1 MALPAGVRG
10 RRFRPALL
18 PLIAVAGVWV
28 SLVAR
33 QLFGHVPDSALL
45 FRQGLLVGAV
55 LAAVCSALA
64 GARATGTARRAWWWM
79 AAGWTELAGSMIW
92 YAVVEALG
100 VAPSW
105 GGTAIQVCR
114 LLWAPLMLTGMLS
127 LPMRPLSGRERL
139 KFAADL
145 TTVVG
150 GGFMLMWYFLI
161 GPMLAAGGIGTA
173 ALLGAGLP
181 LSDLALLFGVC
192 SLLLRSGVTAAWHP
206 LTALPAGLVVFLA
219 GDLYWSYDAVNSTID
234 VVGGW
239 RQFPTLLLVTG
250 VFLMAAAAAAQV
262 ARSAGERPPA
272 GDRLLRAATQLPY
285 LALSIGYA
293 LLLAATTEDGRFY
306 PWGGLVAGVIVMTG
320 AVAARQVIAMRENQE
335 LVVSDALTG
344 LANRVRLRDSLDTA
358 VRRYVTHGEISAVL
372 IIDLDGF
379 KQVNDAHGHET
390 GDALLCAFSDVLRQC
405 VRQSDTAG
413 RLGGDEFAVVLHRVG
428 DADQAAV
435 VAQRILDATARDLTV
450 DGAPARLGA
459 SIGIALTTETDP
471 ANVVRHRADMA
482 MYQAKRRGGH
492 RYELYTEGFEDLA
505 AAENAL
511 AEELGGAV
519 GSGQLRV
526 FYQPI
531 VTLATGE
538 MTAVEALVRWQHP
551 ERGLVPPDRFIPLAE
566 QTGAIGKIGLYVL
579 EEACRQVAA
588 WQRLP
593 GRQHLH
599 VSVNVSPRQ
608 LDQPDL
614 VECVAAVLKRTGL
627 SPRDLVLELTE
638 SALVDDG
645 SCVARLEALRG
656 LGIRIALDDFGT
668 GYSSLRYL
676 TRLPVDILKLDR
688 CFVSELNGEA
698 EGSAVAEAVIRLSQ
712 ILHLDTVA
720 EGIETPAQATEL
732 TLLGCR
738 TGQGF
743 HYARPMPAE
752 ALEELI
758 HTTPILG
765 TAAGG

>member
-1 MALPAGVRG
+1 MIPLLVVALAWVTVMTRHALGHLTEPGV
-10 RRFRPALL
+10 
-18 PLIAVAGVWV
+18 
-28 SLVAR
+28 
-33 QLFGHVPDSALL
+33 L
-45 FRQGLLVGAV
+45 FRVGMV
-55 LAAVCSALA
+55 LGVLLAAVCSWLA
-64 GARATGTARRAWWWM
+64 VARAPQPSRRAWRWM
-79 AAGWTELAGSMIW
+79 AAAWTVLAVPSIGFEAL
-92 YAVVEALG
+92 YAVG

-105 GGTAIQVCR
+105 APAVAQICR
-114 LLWAPLMLTGMLS
+114 MLWAPLMLAGVLS
-127 LPMRPLSGRERL
+127 FPMRPLSGRERL
-139 KFAADL
+139 KFAADV

-161 GPMLAAGGIGTA
+161 GPMLATGGIGWRG
-173 ALLGAGLP
+173 LIGIGLP
-181 LSDLALLFGVC
+181 LTDLALLFGVC
-192 SLLLRSGVTAAWHP
+192 TLLLRSGVTALWHP
-206 LTALPAGLVVFLA
+206 ATALLAGLVVFLA
-219 GDLYWSYDAVNSTID
+219 ADLYWCYDAVNDSIHVTTS
-234 VVGGW
+234 GW
-239 RQFPTLLLVTG
+239 REVPTLLMITG
-250 VFLMAAAAAAQV
+250 VFLMATAAAAQV
-262 ARSAGERPPA
+262 ARATNGRPPT
-272 GDRLLRAATQLPY
+272 GDRLMRAATQLPY

-293 LLLAATTEDGRFY
+293 LLLAATAEDGRLY

-320 AVAARQVIAMRENQE
+320 AVAARQIIAMRENHE

-344 LANRVRLRDSLDTA
+344 LANRVRLRSSLDTA
-358 VRRYVTHGEISAVL
+358 VRRAATHGEVSAML

-379 KQVNDAHGHET
+379 KQINDVRGHET

-413 RLGGDEFAVVLHRVG
+413 RLGGDEFAVVLHKVG

-435 VAQRILDATARDLTV
+435 VARRILDAIARDLMI
-450 DGAPARLGA
+450 DGVPARLGA
-459 SIGIALTTETDP
+459 SIGISLTTPTDP

-482 MYQAKRRGGH
+482 MYQAKRRGG
-492 RYELYTEGFEDLA
+492 RRFELYTEGFEDLA

-531 VTLATGE
+531 VALETGE
-538 MTAVEALVRWQHP
+538 VTSVEALVRWQHP
-551 ERGLVPPDRFIPLAE
+551 ERGLVSPDRFIPLAE
-566 QTGAIGKIGLYVL
+566 QTGAIEKIGLYVL

-593 GRQHLH
+593 GRQHLRA
-599 VSVNVSPRQ
+599 SVNVSPRQ
-608 LDQPDL
+608 LAQPDL
-614 VECVAAVLKRTGL
+614 VERVADVLERTGL

-638 SALVDDG
+638 NALVDDN
-645 SCVARLEALRG
+645 SRVARLEALRG

-720 EGIETPAQATEL
+720 EGVETAAQATEL

-738 TGQGF
+738 TGQGY

-758 HTTPILG
+758 HTTPVLG
-765 TAAGG
+765 TARP

>member
-1 MALPAGVRG
+1 MALHAGVRV
-10 RRFRPALL
+10 RPALL
-18 PLIAVAGVWV
+18 PLIVVVGVWA
-28 SLVAR
+28 SLVGR
-33 QLFGHVPDSALL
+33 QAFGQVADSGLL
-45 FRQGLLVGAV
+45 FRQGLLLGAV
-55 LAAVCSALA
+55 LGAFCSALA
-64 GARATGTARRAWWWM
+64 AARAAGGARRAWWWM
-79 AAGWTELAGSMIW
+79 AAGWTVLAGSMAW
-92 YAVVEALG
+92 YAVAEVLG

-105 GGTAIQVCR
+105 GGTAIQICR
-114 LLWAPLMLTGMLS
+114 LLWVPLMLAGVLS

-139 KFAADL
+139 KFAADM

-161 GPMLAAGGIGTA
+161 GPMLATGDIGVDGLIGI
-173 ALLGAGLP
+173 GLP

-192 SLLLRSGVTAAWHP
+192 ALLLRSGVTVAWHP

-219 GDLYWSYDAVNSTID
+219 GDLYWSYDAVNATID

-239 RQFPTLLLVTG
+239 RLFPTLLLVTG
-250 VFLMAAAAAAQV
+250 VFLMAGAAAAQV
-262 ARSAGERPPA
+262 ARSAEARPPA
-272 GDRLLRAATQLPY
+272 GDRLMRAATQLPY

-293 LLLAATTEDGRFY
+293 LLLAATAEEGWLY
-306 PWGGLVAGVIVMTG
+306 PWGGLAAGVIVMTA
-320 AVAARQVIAMRENQE
+320 AVAARQIIAVRENHE
-335 LVVSDALTG
+335 LLVSDALTG
-344 LANRVRLRDSLDTA
+344 LANRVRLRGSLDTA
-358 VRRYVTHGEISAVL
+358 VRRSATHGEVSAVL
-372 IIDLDGF
+372 VIDLDGF
-379 KQVNDAHGHET
+379 KQVNDVRGHET

-413 RLGGDEFAVVLHRVG
+413 RLGGDEFAVVLHRIG

-435 VAQRILDATARDLTV
+435 VARRILDATARELTI
-450 DGAPARLGA
+450 DGAPARVGA
-459 SIGIALTTETDP
+459 SIGIALTTATDP
-471 ANVVRHRADMA
+471 ATVVLHRADMA

-492 RYELYTEGFEDLA
+492 RFELYTDGFEDLA

-531 VTLATGE
+531 VTLETGAV
-538 MTAVEALVRWQHP
+538 TAVEALVRWQHP
-551 ERGLVPPDRFIPLAE
+551 ERGLVSPDLFIPLAE
-566 QTGAIGKIGLYVL
+566 QTGAIEKIGLYVL

-599 VSVNVSPRQ
+599 ANVNVSPRQ
-608 LDQPDL
+608 LAQPDL
-614 VECVAAVLKRTGL
+614 VERVAAVLARTGL

-645 SCVARLEALRG
+645 SYVARLEALRG

-698 EGSAVAEAVIRLSQ
+698 AGSAVAEAVIRLGQ

-758 HTTPILG
+758 HTTPAPG
-765 TAAGG
+765 PQ